1 MLALLLIS
9 MTYISCGDDEP
20 DVTQNTDGS
29 VEMVLKVSYDGAP
42 FDLSKDYVYPDGKA
56 MYFSRFSF
64 YLANLALRTEEGTA
78 SSDGINYL
86 RLGQAHSNAA
96 AAAEGLKFNL
106 NGVKS
111 GDYVNL
117 SFDIGVPAEQNAMVP
132 ADFPSTN
139 DLSLSGEYWPGW
151 SSYVF
156 CKVEGVID
164 FDGDGTPETDF
175 ALHLGADEALVNIE
189 LDRDFVV
196 NDDQTTELVIPI
208 ELKNLF
214 ENGSTIFDIESN
226 PKIHTLSQAGA
237 IAELATNLK
246 TCF

>member
-1 MLALLLIS
+1 
-9 MTYISCGDDEP
+9 
-20 DVTQNTDGS
+20 
-29 VEMVLKVSYDGAP
+29 
-42 FDLSKDYVYPDGKA
+42 
-56 MYFSRFSF
+56 
-64 YLANLALRTEEGTA
+64 
-78 SSDGINYL
+78 L

-214 ENGSTIFDIESN
+214 ENGSTIFDIECFFESS
-226 PKIHTLSQAGA
+226 IVILSRPCDEISEGS
-237 IAELATNLK
+237 TS
-246 TCF
+246 